1 MVSSVAM
8 LWCLAAPPSG
18 VSLAADVS
26 SATLSAHDV
35 LVSPN
40 LPAVVEA
47 GLTVE
52 RRGKQ
57 LPAPGTSLELVQDMR
72 VLATAVT
79 DERGMAALRFVPTR
93 RGSQQLIV
101 RTLSG
106 SAVTATAAVTV
117 AVWERRT
124 PILTVEAAALRDPVS
139 GEPSP
144 DAAEELR
151 RMTQFYYNVVYVVAE
166 AGDSGRRLAAGSRMR
181 RWLADHGFPVGY
193 VLVSASPEAFGPK
206 LDELRSAGWTTIK
219 VGVGRT
225 KEFAEV
231 FVQRRLEAVVVPE
244 PAKGEA
250 PRKAKV
256 AKNWKDVRRQL

>member
-1 MVSSVAM
+1 M
-8 LWCLAAPPSG
+8 LLGFAAPPPGS
-18 VSLAADVS
+18 SLAAGPLG
-26 SATLSAHDV
+26 ATLSARDV
-35 LVSPN
+35 LVPPN
-40 LPAVVEA
+40 QPAVVEA
-47 GLTVE
+47 GLTME

-57 LPAPGTSLELVQDMR
+57 LPASGISLELVQDAR

-79 DERGMAALRFVPTR
+79 DEHGIAALRFVPAR

-101 RTLSG
+101 RTVSG
-106 SAVTATAAVTV
+106 AAVTATAAVTV

-124 PILTVEAAALRDPVS
+124 PILTVETAALRDPAS
-139 GEPSP
+139 GEPDP

-151 RMTQFYYNVVYVVAE
+151 RVSQFYYNLVYVAVE
-166 AGDSGRRLAAGSRMR
+166 SGDAGRTRAAVDRTR
-181 RWLADHGFPVGY
+181 RWLTEHGFPVGY
-193 VLVSASPEAFGPK
+193 VSVAASPEAFGPK

-225 KEFAEV
+225 KEFAEA

-250 PRKAKV
+250 PHKAKV
-256 AKNWKDVRRQL
+256 AKTWKDVRRQL

>member
-1 MVSSVAM
+1 MPLATAVS
-8 LWCLAAPPSG
+8 G
-18 VSLAADVS
+18 
-26 SATLSAHDV
+26 ATLSAHDV

-40 LPAVVEA
+40 QPAVIEA

-57 LPAPGTSLELVQDMR
+57 LPSSGTSLELVQDAR

-79 DERGMAALRFVPTR
+79 DERGTAALRFVPTR
-93 RGSQQLIV
+93 RGSQRLIV

-106 SAVTATAAVTV
+106 SAVTATAGVTV

-151 RMTQFYYNVVYVVAE
+151 KVTQFYYNVIYVSAE
-166 AGDSGRRLAAGSRMR
+166 AGDAGRKLAVGDRAR
-181 RWLADHGFPVGY
+181 RWLDEHGFPVGY
-193 VLVSASPEAFGPK
+193 VVVTASIEAFGQK

-225 KEFAEV
+225 KAFAEV

-256 AKNWKDVRRQL
+256 AKDWKDVRRRL

>member
-1 MVSSVAM
+1 M
-8 LWCLAAPPSG
+8 LFCLAAPPSG
-18 VSLAADVS
+18 VPLAAEGP
-26 SATLSAHDV
+26 SASLFAHDV

-40 LPAVVEA
+40 QPAVIEA

-57 LPAPGTSLELVQDMR
+57 LPASGTSLELVQDTR

-79 DERGMAALRFVPTR
+79 DDRGMAALRFVPTR
-93 RGSQQLIV
+93 RGSQQLVV

-106 SAVTATAAVTV
+106 SNVTATAAVTV

-124 PILTVEAAALRDPVS
+124 PVLTVEGAALRDPVS
-139 GEPSP
+139 GEPYP

-151 RMTQFYYNVVYVVAE
+151 KATQFYYNVVYVAAE
-166 AGDSGRRLAAGSRMR
+166 PGDAGRKLAAGDRMR
-181 RWLADHGFPVGY
+181 RWLAEHGFPVGY
-193 VLVSASPEAFGPK
+193 VVVSASPEAFGTK

-219 VGVGRT
+219 TGVGRT

-231 FVQRRLEAVVVPE
+231 FVQRRLDAVVVPE